1 MAHSS
6 SDIPLA
12 SRVEAVLGLDCRS
25 LAAGRMAVGAL
36 LLVDLVIRSGSLA
49 AHYTDAGV
57 FPRVM
62 TAFFDRPAVL
72 SLHMLSG
79 DAWWIGALFVLAAV
93 AAVMLCIG
101 YRTRVATAL
110 SWFLLLSL
118 QLRNPAVLNLG
129 DHLLLMLLFWGM
141 WIPWGSTW
149 SVDSRR
155 RPRLKP
161 GTQVLS
167 VASLGLMLQIAAVYW
182 FSYFFKTDP
191 VWKDGE
197 AIYYVLQLER
207 FATGIGAW
215 ILTWP
220 QGMLQAMG
228 KGVLYLEVFGPMP
241 LTLLV

>member
-1 MAHSS
+1 
-6 SDIPLA
+6 
-12 SRVEAVLGLDCRS
+12 
-25 LAAGRMAVGAL
+25 
-36 LLVDLVIRSGSLA
+36 
-49 AHYTDAGV
+49 
-57 FPRVM
+57 
-62 TAFFDRPAVL
+62 
-72 SLHMLSG
+72 MLSG

-228 KGVLYLEVFGPMP
+228 KGVLYLEVFGPMLLFVPWKPAFFRIVAIGLFWAFHAGLGLSIAIGLFP
-241 LTLLV
+241 LVCMVAWMMLLPGSWSA